1 MILGFYV
8 WEWPNTPSLTRPN
21 LKLGHYNTLYSL
33 IFYEIFQ
40 KNGGQFLVPI
50 LQILIY
56 KSNIFSDSEEDAKD
70 KDYDYL
76 LGMPMWSLTAERK
89 EALLKQKE
97 GKHDE
102 LRKLRKTTKE
112 DMWLRDLDEF
122 IEKLTEVETKEMEE
136 DSAGVED
143 GKILKLQLVVPKK
156 FEKGIT

>member
-1 MILGFYV
+1 
-8 WEWPNTPSLTRPN
+8 
-21 LKLGHYNTLYSL
+21 
-33 IFYEIFQ
+33 
-40 KNGGQFLVPI
+40 
-50 LQILIY
+50 
-56 KSNIFSDSEEDAKD
+56 
-70 KDYDYL
+70 
-76 LGMPMWSLTAERK
+76 MPMWSLTAERK

-143 GKILKLQLVVPKK
+143 GKILKLYLVVPKK